1 MNDKRASQAMNRRG
15 LRNMQRDRRG
25 FLTLMGGTGAA
36 LLAAACGGNSNN
48 AKPSGAATTA
58 ATRAAASTSGP
69 ATTSA
74 AAAVRT
80 TPAAAVKVSTVAYFD
95 NDNAPAEVEWHTK
108 FAADFHIAFPQYQA
122 EGSHF
127 STADETVKL
136 QTAVASNSPPDL
148 LFRDTRALLPT
159 FWDQG
164 LLAPVND
171 VVEDIYKLAGG
182 KDKVVG
188 VERVTSAA
196 GDVFGIPFA
205 GVPYVLWYRTD
216 LLQQAGLTPPAGHW
230 DFNFLL
236 KAAKA
241 THNPPN
247 VYGFGMPLGRN
258 PGIENTLGAMII
270 GNGGHF
276 VSQDLK
282 DVQFDSPE
290 VREAVDAVKEL
301 AQYAPPDATSWA
313 LNETVTAL
321 VRGSLAM
328 AVYTGRPFSA
338 LVAQNPALV
347 SKMSNTV
354 IPYNKTPSSFGGIGA
369 HGVFKAKN
377 VPGAKELAKFS
388 LQKEQVISYM
398 LVTAGSYVPAIPAI
412 AGDPN
417 YTGSAI
423 LKQYDPKIVANLTEA
438 AAHFG
443 DFLKEG
449 PTWKNN
455 PKSGAL
461 SASNFLIDV
470 LQKVTVGKESTQ
482 SAVTFGANTIR
493 DIMKG

>member
-1 MNDKRASQAMNRRG
+1 VRIVKRG
-15 LRNMQRDRRG
+15 RRG

-48 AKPSGAATTA
+48 AKPSGAATVA

-69 ATTSA
+69 APTSA

-80 TPAAAVKVSTVAYFD
+80 TPAAAVKISTVTYFD
-95 NDNAPAEVEWHTK
+95 NDNAANEVEWHTK
-108 FAADFHIAFPQYQA
+108 FGADFHTAFPQYQA

-148 LFRDTRALLPT
+148 LYRDGRALLPT
-159 FWDQG
+159 FWEQG
-164 LLAPVND
+164 LLSPMND
-171 VVEDIYKLAGG
+171 IMDDVYKLAGG
-182 KDKVVG
+182 KDKIVG
-188 VERVTSAA
+188 VERYTTAS
-196 GDVFGIPFA
+196 GDVFA
-205 GVPYVLWYRTD
+205 VPYSGTPYVWWFRQD

-230 DFNFLL
+230 DWNFLL

-241 THNPPN
+241 IHNPPN
-247 VYGFGMPLGRN
+247 VYGAGMPLGRN
-258 PGIENTLGAMII
+258 PGIENTLGALIL

-276 VSQDLK
+276 VSPDLK
-282 DVQFDSPE
+282 DVVFDSPE
-290 VREAVDAVKEL
+290 VREAVDVAKEL

-321 VRGSLAM
+321 VKGFVGMAM
-328 AVYTGRPFSA
+328 YTGRPFSA
-338 LVAQNPALV
+338 IVAQNPALV
-347 SKMSNTV
+347 GKMSNTLT
-354 IPYNKTPSSFGGIGA
+354 PYNKAPSAFGGIAA

-377 VPGAKELAKFS
+377 VQGAKELAKFS
-388 LQKEQVISYM
+388 LRKEQVISYM
-398 LVTAGSYVPAIPAI
+398 LVTPGSYAPAITAY
-412 AGDPN
+412 GDDPS

-423 LKQYDPKIVANLTEA
+423 LKQYDPKMVANMGEA
-438 AAHFG
+438 TKYFG

-449 PTWKNN
+449 PAWKNN